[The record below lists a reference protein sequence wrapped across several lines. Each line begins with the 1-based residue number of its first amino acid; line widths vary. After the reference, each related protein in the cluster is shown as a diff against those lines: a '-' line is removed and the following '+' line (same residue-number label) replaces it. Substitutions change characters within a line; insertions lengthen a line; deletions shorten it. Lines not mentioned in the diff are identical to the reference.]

1 MISSP
6 RNAALFLTTS
16 LWVGC
21 SFKDDVAVRSL
32 PALTRHGSNL
42 IRGKAPPTALG
53 YAHNPIVYA
62 KGREIE
68 PNEPNSEGGMTTEYP
83 NSPSLPDGLTLSS
96 STGVLTGTPT
106 ALTPTLDYTVAA
118 RNAAGSTETTLT
130 LKISSTVPF
139 VVNGPV
145 NALLQIG
152 STLYLGGDFTQV
164 GPPAG
169 SAAMLDPVTGGKPGF
184 AAWPLVNGGI
194 TAVTADPAHPRTF
207 YVAGGFTQIGSVAIN
222 GLAKILPNGRPD
234 PNWNP
239 RPNGIIY
246 MLIAS
251 ANTLYVGGFFSSIGG
266 QPRNN
271 LAALDASTGLATD
284 WNPYPQGPLT
294 APGDNSSGA
303 LAVQGNTVYVGGGF
317 TFIGGQR
324 RRSIAA
330 LDASTG
336 LATDWNPD
344 PSGIPPYPPIVY
356 LIFVSGHT
364 AYAGGVFSAIGGQ
377 PRYNLAALDVS
388 TGLATDW
395 NPHAIGSVYSLAI
408 NGKTLY
414 AAGAFNSI
422 GGQPRSGIA
431 ALDASTGLATDWNPN
446 PNTGITRLAING
458 DAVYAGGGFT
468 SLGGQNRNL
477 LAAVDPSTGRATD
490 WNPNPEP
497 GHEGLQ
503 YTIISSLALSGSTI
517 YVGGFFASVG
527 GQSRNNIAALDAS
540 SGLATVWNPNAN
552 QWVQSLAVSGDTVYA
567 GGYFTS
573 VGGQPRNRI
582 AALDASSGLARDFNP
597 NADDIV
603 SSIVVNGDIVYAIG
617 NFRLIGGQPRNRLA
631 ALDASTGLATG
642 WNPNPSYVVTSL
654 VVSGDTV
661 YVGGG
666 FNFIGGQPRIGV
678 AALDASTGLATDWN
692 PNPNEWG
699 YSLLVSGNTLYAG
712 GGFTFIGGQ
721 TRNYFA
727 AVDTSTGLATDWNP
741 NPNGRI
747 GLIAINGDTIYA
759 AGGFSFIGG
768 EFRSYFAV
776 FPDGSDR
783 AD

>member
-68 PNEPNSEGGMTTEYP
+68 PNEPYSEGGMPTEYSV
-83 NSPSLPDGLTLSS
+83 SPSLPDGLTLSS

-284 WNPYPQGPLT
+284 WNPNPNGGGVNSFALNDNIIYVQGSFSFIGGQERNGIAALDVSTGLATDWNPYPQGPLT

-356 LIFVSGHT
+356 LIFVSGNT
-364 AYAGGVFSAIGGQ
+364 VYAGGLFSAIGGQ
-377 PRYNLAALDVS
+377 PRYNLAALDV
-388 TGLATDW
+388 
-395 NPHAIGSVYSLAI
+395 
-408 NGKTLY
+408 
-414 AAGAFNSI
+414 
-422 GGQPRSGIA
+422 
-431 ALDASTGLATDWNPN
+431 STGLATDWNPN

-503 YTIISSLALSGSTI
+503 YPIISSLALSGSTI

-540 SGLATVWNPNAN
+540 SGLATDWSPNAN

-573 VGGQPRNRI
+573 VGGQPRNRL
-582 AALDASSGLARDFNP
+582 AALDASS
-597 NADDIV
+597 
-603 SSIVVNGDIVYAIG
+603 
-617 NFRLIGGQPRNRLA
+617 
-631 ALDASTGLATG
+631 GLATG

-699 YSLLVSGNTLYAG
+699 YSLLV
-712 GGFTFIGGQ
+712 
-721 TRNYFA
+721 
-727 AVDTSTGLATDWNP
+727 
-741 NPNGRI
+741 
-747 GLIAINGDTIYA
+747 NGDTLYA

>member
-21 SFKDDVAVRSL
+21 SFKYDVAVRSL

-68 PNEPNSEGGMTTEYP
+68 PNEPYSEGGMPTEYSV
-83 NSPSLPDGLTLSS
+83 SPSLPDGLTLSS

-266 QPRNN
+266 QPRNS

-330 LDASTG
+330 LDA
-336 LATDWNPD
+336 
-344 PSGIPPYPPIVY
+344 
-356 LIFVSGHT
+356 
-364 AYAGGVFSAIGGQ
+364 
-377 PRYNLAALDVS
+377 S

-503 YTIISSLALSGSTI
+503 YPIISSLALSGSTI

-540 SGLATVWNPNAN
+540 SGLATDC
-552 QWVQSLAVSGDTVYA
+552 S
-567 GGYFTS
+567 
-573 VGGQPRNRI
+573 
-582 AALDASSGLARDFNP
+582 P

-642 WNPNPSYVVTSL
+642 WNPNPSGS
-654 VVSGDTV
+654 
-661 YVGGG
+661 
-666 FNFIGGQPRIGV
+666 
-678 AALDASTGLATDWN
+678 
-692 PNPNEWG
+692 
-699 YSLLVSGNTLYAG
+699 
-712 GGFTFIGGQ
+712 
-721 TRNYFA
+721 
-727 AVDTSTGLATDWNP
+727 
-741 NPNGRI
+741 I

>member
-68 PNEPNSEGGMTTEYP
+68 PNEPYSEGGMPTEYSV
-83 NSPSLPDGLTLSS
+83 SPSLPDGLTLSS

-271 LAALDASTGLATD
+271 
-284 WNPYPQGPLT
+284 
-294 APGDNSSGA
+294 
-303 LAVQGNTVYVGGGF
+303 
-317 TFIGGQR
+317 
-324 RRSIAA
+324 IAA

-356 LIFVSGHT
+356 LIFVSGNT
-364 AYAGGVFSAIGGQ
+364 VYAGGLLSAIGGQ

-573 VGGQPRNRI
+573 
-582 AALDASSGLARDFNP
+582 
-597 NADDIV
+597 
-603 SSIVVNGDIVYAIG
+603 
-617 NFRLIGGQPRNRLA
+617 
-631 ALDASTGLATG
+631 
-642 WNPNPSYVVTSL
+642 
-654 VVSGDTV
+654 
-661 YVGGG
+661 
-666 FNFIGGQPRIGV
+666 
-678 AALDASTGLATDWN
+678 
-692 PNPNEWG
+692 
-699 YSLLVSGNTLYAG
+699 
-712 GGFTFIGGQ
+712 
-721 TRNYFA
+721 
-727 AVDTSTGLATDWNP
+727 
-741 NPNGRI
+741 
-747 GLIAINGDTIYA
+747 
-759 AGGFSFIGG
+759 
-768 EFRSYFAV
+768 
-776 FPDGSDR
+776 
-783 AD
+783 